1 MEKEILE
8 RYEMWMASDY
18 LDKEDREELM
28 SIKGNDIEI
37 ESRFY
42 TDLSFGTAGMRG
54 VRGIGKN
61 RINKYNIRKAT
72 QGLANYIIESTGE
85 IGKKKGVAIAYDC
98 RIGSVEYALN
108 TALVLAGNGIKAYLF
123 TSLRSTPELSFAT
136 RELKAQAG
144 VMVTA
149 SHNPQE
155 YNGYKVYWEDGAQIV
170 EPQASGIV
178 NEVNNVDIFKDIK
191 MISEDE
197 AKAKG
202 LLEYIGKEIDD
213 RFVEEVEKQAINRDI
228 PGKKD
233 FKIVYSPL
241 HGTGRVAVQRVLKE
255 MGFDSVYTVPEQE
268 MPDGLFPTCPYANPE
283 DKAVFKLSTELA
295 DKIGAD
301 ICLANDPDADR
312 TGMAI
317 RDNEG
322 NWVYPNGNQIGVLLM
337 NYLLEMNKNIPA
349 NGAVISTI
357 VSTPMLD
364 VIVKDKGIKL
374 YRTLTGFKYIG
385 EKIRQFETKELDGT
399 FLFGFEE
406 SIGYLVGT
414 HVRDKDAVVA
424 TLMISEMAAY
434 YNSIG
439 TTVYK
444 ELNKLYDKYGWFV
457 EETVAITK
465 QGKDG
470 LEEIGRI
477 MENLRTHEHTEVAG
491 RKVECYKDFK
501 LQVEKNMKTGET
513 SKIDLPKSDVIQFIL
528 EDGTYVTARPSGTE
542 PKIKYYICVVDSTK
556 EKSLAKLEEVKAG
569 FQAYVDSL

>member
-85 IGKKKGVAIAYDC
+85 TGKKKGVAIAYDC

-364 VIVKDKGIKL
+364 VIAKDKGIKL

-444 ELNKLYDKYGWFV
+444 ELNKLYDKYGWFI

-501 LQVEKNMKTGET
+501 LQVGKNMKTGET

>member
-364 VIVKDKGIKL
+364 VIAKDKGIKL

-444 ELNKLYDKYGWFV
+444 ELNKLYDKYGWFI

-501 LQVEKNMKTGET
+501 LQVGKNMKTGET

>member
-85 IGKKKGVAIAYDC
+85 TGKKKGVAIAYDC

-136 RELKAQAG
+136 RELKTQAG

-202 LLEYIGKEIDD
+202 LL
-213 RFVEEVEKQAINRDI
+213 
-228 PGKKD
+228 
-233 FKIVYSPL
+233 
-241 HGTGRVAVQRVLKE
+241 
-255 MGFDSVYTVPEQE
+255 
-268 MPDGLFPTCPYANPE
+268 
-283 DKAVFKLSTELA
+283 
-295 DKIGAD
+295 
-301 ICLANDPDADR
+301 
-312 TGMAI
+312 
-317 RDNEG
+317 
-322 NWVYPNGNQIGVLLM
+322 
-337 NYLLEMNKNIPA
+337 
-349 NGAVISTI
+349 
-357 VSTPMLD
+357 
-364 VIVKDKGIKL
+364 
-374 YRTLTGFKYIG
+374 
-385 EKIRQFETKELDGT
+385 
-399 FLFGFEE
+399 
-406 SIGYLVGT
+406 
-414 HVRDKDAVVA
+414 
-424 TLMISEMAAY
+424 
-434 YNSIG
+434 
-439 TTVYK
+439 
-444 ELNKLYDKYGWFV
+444 
-457 EETVAITK
+457 
-465 QGKDG
+465 
-470 LEEIGRI
+470 
-477 MENLRTHEHTEVAG
+477 
-491 RKVECYKDFK
+491 
-501 LQVEKNMKTGET
+501 
-513 SKIDLPKSDVIQFIL
+513 
-528 EDGTYVTARPSGTE
+528 
-542 PKIKYYICVVDSTK
+542 
-556 EKSLAKLEEVKAG
+556 
-569 FQAYVDSL
+569 

>member
-1 MEKEILE
+1 MEKEIIK
-8 RYEMWMASDY
+8 RYEMWLNSDY

-28 SIKGNDIEI
+28 GIKGNDTEI

-61 RINKYNIRKAT
+61 RINKYTIRKAT
-72 QGLANYIIESTGE
+72 QGLADYIIESTGE
-85 IGKKKGVAIAYDC
+85 TGKKKGVAIAYDC

-178 NEVNNVDIFKDIK
+178 NKVNNVDIFSDIK

-197 AKAKG
+197 AKSKG

-268 MPDGLFPTCPYANPE
+268 MPDGMFPTCPYANPE
-283 DKAVFKLSTELA
+283 DKSVFKLSTELA

-312 TGMAI
+312 AGMAI

-364 VIVKDKGIKL
+364 VIAKDKGIKL

-434 YNSIG
+434 YNSIR

-457 EETVAITK
+457 EDTFAITK
-465 QGKDG
+465 QG
-470 LEEIGRI
+470 
-477 MENLRTHEHTEVAG
+477 
-491 RKVECYKDFK
+491 
-501 LQVEKNMKTGET
+501 
-513 SKIDLPKSDVIQFIL
+513 
-528 EDGTYVTARPSGTE
+528 
-542 PKIKYYICVVDSTK
+542 
-556 EKSLAKLEEVKAG
+556 
-569 FQAYVDSL
+569 

>member
-85 IGKKKGVAIAYDC
+85 TGKKKGVAIAYDC

-364 VIVKDKGIKL
+364 VIAKDKGIKL

-491 RKVECYKDFK
+491 RKVEYYKDFK

>member
-85 IGKKKGVAIAYDC
+85 TGKKKGVAIAYDC

-202 LLEYIGKEIDD
+202 G
-213 RFVEEVEKQAINRDI
+213 Q
-228 PGKKD
+228 
-233 FKIVYSPL
+233 
-241 HGTGRVAVQRVLKE
+241 
-255 MGFDSVYTVPEQE
+255 
-268 MPDGLFPTCPYANPE
+268 
-283 DKAVFKLSTELA
+283 
-295 DKIGAD
+295 
-301 ICLANDPDADR
+301 
-312 TGMAI
+312 
-317 RDNEG
+317 
-322 NWVYPNGNQIGVLLM
+322 
-337 NYLLEMNKNIPA
+337 
-349 NGAVISTI
+349 
-357 VSTPMLD
+357 
-364 VIVKDKGIKL
+364 
-374 YRTLTGFKYIG
+374 
-385 EKIRQFETKELDGT
+385 
-399 FLFGFEE
+399 
-406 SIGYLVGT
+406 
-414 HVRDKDAVVA
+414 
-424 TLMISEMAAY
+424 
-434 YNSIG
+434 
-439 TTVYK
+439 
-444 ELNKLYDKYGWFV
+444 
-457 EETVAITK
+457 
-465 QGKDG
+465 
-470 LEEIGRI
+470 
-477 MENLRTHEHTEVAG
+477 
-491 RKVECYKDFK
+491 
-501 LQVEKNMKTGET
+501 
-513 SKIDLPKSDVIQFIL
+513 
-528 EDGTYVTARPSGTE
+528 YVTRME
-542 PKIKYYICVVDSTK
+542 IILRV
-556 EKSLAKLEEVKAG
+556 
-569 FQAYVDSL
+569 